1 VKLQATGD
9 EDGISLWLKD
19 SVQQTESVVN
29 AAPEMGWTPEQLQE
43 LKSELEFFRALVSE
57 TTPVPRPPE
66 RVLKLVRRAI
76 RRWQRAVD
84 WSADRTLDAN
94 QAAHQ
99 RALADRLQR
108 LRASLASVT

>member
-1 VKLQATGD
+1 MPRLRW
-9 EDGISLWLKD
+9 DGLLNRS
-19 SVQQTESVVN
+19 S
-29 AAPEMGWTPEQLQE
+29 E
-43 LKSELEFFRALVSE
+43 LKSELEFFRALVHE

-76 RRWQRAVD
+76 RRWQRVVD
-84 WSADRTLDAN
+84 WGADRTLDSD

-108 LRASLASVT
+108 LRASLASLTQRIKA